1 MFIRLVKPPLHAHP
15 CAHPGQAWAWLS
27 SGLDWRERVWFLFNF
42 SYMNVH
48 VPVTVCVCVSIY
60 ESVSASSG
68 ISFRPL
74 TEICK

>member
-48 VPVTVCVCVSIY
+48 VPVTVCVC
-60 ESVSASSG
+60 ED
-68 ISFRPL
+68 L
-74 TEICK
+74 